1 MPTSMRLNLPSGTTQ
16 PMSHSQSGKKV
27 TTRNALFIPIA
38 YYNCTSIPSL
48 PTHPDPPYRKSSASS
63 PKRRTPNIESQS
75 PNSPNTIH
83 MVPIIPQLAI
93 RKQLTRPNKITQLRD
108 RLLWIIPFCSV
119 EVTPEHTPEP
129 MRTVSHAEG
138 SGGWEGT
145 RGYPS
150 GLSKI
155 RAYASG
161 LKLGGTQ
168 LSSAWPGC

>member
-1 MPTSMRLNLPSGTTQ
+1 LPTSMRLNLPSGTTQ
-16 PMSHSQSGKKV
+16 STSHSQSGKNV
-27 TTRNALFIPIA
+27 TTRNAPFFPIA
-38 YYNCTSIPSL
+38 YNNRTSIPSL
-48 PTHPDPPYRKSSASS
+48 PTHPDPPYRKLSASS
-63 PKRRTPNIESQS
+63 PKRQTPNVESQ
-75 PNSPNTIH
+75 PRNSPNTIH

-93 RKQLTRPNKITQLRD
+93 RKQLTRPNKITQLRH

-119 EVTPEHTPEP
+119 EVAPEHTPEP

-138 SGGWEGT
+138 SRGREGT

-150 GLSKI
+150 GLSRI

-161 LKLGGTQ
+161 LKLGETQ